1 MGVDHGR
8 FHVLMN
14 EEFLDGTDIIAVLKQ
29 VSCERVAEAVGCGP
43 FGDASLQVGR
53 SLAGLSLWPELW
65 ASTLA
70 FWPTPIRWTDPDQYL
85 AVQEEQRAEGLIL
98 CRSSHVVLTCQGG
111 EKLADSLLQPMSL
124 VVVEDK
130 ALGPIDAGFL
140 RAEGTVLEPY
150 CIAYL
155 VEQSS
160 GSPRYASL
168 RQSGF
173 AYRARL

>member
-1 MGVDHGR
+1 MPAFELGDH
-8 FHVLMN
+8 LPD
-14 EEFLDGTDIIAVLKQ
+14 FLFGQNSGQAPWSFGPHQFDGQIQIF
-29 VSCERVAEAVGCGP
+29 P
-43 FGDASLQVGR
+43 
-53 SLAGLSLWPELW
+53 
-65 ASTLA
+65 
-70 FWPTPIRWTDPDQYL
+70 QYL

-130 ALGPIDAGFL
+130 ALGPIDAGFP
-140 RAEGTVLEPY
+140 RAVGTVLEPY

-155 VEQSS
+155 VEQSP

-173 AYRARL
+173 AYRARF